1 MRVLGID
8 PGSNATGFGV
18 VECGAGRVRHVG
30 HGVLRPPR
38 GASLPQRLA
47 YLHAGTVGIVEEHAP
62 EVAAVE
68 RVFVAGNPRSVLV
81 LGQARGVVLA
91 ALGGAGVPVSEL
103 AAREIKKA
111 VAGAGGAAKAEVQ
124 AMVARI
130 LELERRPPSDA
141 ADALA
146 AAICQAHAGKL
157 LSLGWAGG
165 SRRRRDLRS
174 LGALTRRV
182 R

>member
-18 VECGAGRVRHVG
+18 VECSAGPVRHVG

-38 GASLPQRLA
+38 GVPLPQRLA
-47 YLHAGTVGIVEEHAP
+47 YIYAGVIQIVEEHAP

-68 RVFVAGNPRSVLV
+68 CVFMAANPRSALV
-81 LGQARGVVLA
+81 LGQARGVVLS
-91 ALGGAGVPVSEL
+91 ALGGAGIPVSEL

-111 VAGAGGAAKAEVQ
+111 VVGSGGAAKAEVQ
-124 AMVARI
+124 AMVSRI
-130 LELERRPPSDA
+130 LELENKPPPDA

-157 LSLGWAGG
+157 LSLGWVSG
-165 SRRRRDLRS
+165 SRRRRSLRS
-174 LGALTRRV
+174 LGAAARRV

>member
-8 PGSNATGFGV
+8 PGSSATGFGV
-18 VECGAGRVRHVG
+18 VEGGAGPVRHVG

-38 GASLPQRLA
+38 GAPLPQRLA
-47 YLHAGTVGIVEEHAP
+47 YIYAGVIRIIDEHAP

-68 RVFVAGNPRSVLV
+68 RVFMAANPRAALV

-91 ALGGAGVPVSEL
+91 ALGGAGVPVTEL

-111 VAGAGGAAKAEVQ
+111 VVGAGGAEKAEVQ

-130 LELERRPPSDA
+130 LELEKKPAPDA

-146 AAICQAHAGKL
+146 AAICQVHAGKL
-157 LSLGWAGG
+157 LSLGWVSG
-165 SRRRRDLRS
+165 SRRRRGLRS
-174 LGALTRRV
+174 LGAAARRV